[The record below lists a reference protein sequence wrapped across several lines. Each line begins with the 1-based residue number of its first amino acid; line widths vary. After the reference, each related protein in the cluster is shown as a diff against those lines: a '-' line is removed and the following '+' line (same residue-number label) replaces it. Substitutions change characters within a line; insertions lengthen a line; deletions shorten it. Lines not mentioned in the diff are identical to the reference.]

1 MSDIEKK
8 KILVVDDEED
18 LREILSFNLTAAN
31 YEVDEAASAEE
42 ALQLINNAAANEC
55 NYSLMLLDVMMEG
68 ISGFELAEQLA
79 HRPKEQHI
87 PIIFLTAKDGEEN
100 TLHGFAAGADDY
112 VTKPFSVREVVAR
125 VKAVINRSEQ
135 HAAKQEQ
142 TLIYRGLCISLDR
155 IQVTVDGEPTQLT
168 KTEFDLLRLLLG
180 RRGEVLSR
188 QQLLKEV
195 WPSNVIVT
203 ERTVDVNITR
213 LRKKLGQ
220 YAGCIVSRQGF
231 GYIFETQNE
240 PNNRMP

>member
-1 MSDIEKK
+1 M
-8 KILVVDDEED
+8 
-18 LREILSFNLTAAN
+18 
-31 YEVDEAASAEE
+31 
-42 ALQLINNAAANEC
+42 
-55 NYSLMLLDVMMEG
+55 
-68 ISGFELAEQLA
+68 
-79 HRPKEQHI
+79 
-87 PIIFLTAKDGEEN
+87 
-100 TLHGFAAGADDY
+100 
-112 VTKPFSVREVVAR
+112 
-125 VKAVINRSEQ
+125 
-135 HAAKQEQ
+135 
-142 TLIYRGLCISLDR
+142 
-155 IQVTVDGEPTQLT
+155 TVDGEPTQLT

-203 ERTVDVNITR
+203 ERTVDVNIAR